1 VAAAVRAQAAGVAD
15 AAAAAVA
22 VVAAA
27 GARARRATMRLH
39 TMLATLACALAL
51 AVPSH
56 AQAPK
61 SAKALPAQATY
72 ASPEAAAKALYDAVK
87 ADDLKAIYT
96 ALGPGSQPVI
106 FSGDRVADNALRDD
120 LVSAWDRSMKIEKQ
134 GDAKAILLIGAN
146 ETPFPFPLVKDGAAW
161 RFDAKAGAEE
171 VVNRRI
177 GQNEIAAMKVCL
189 AFMDAQREYAE
200 ADRNGDGLIQY
211 AQKLVSSPG
220 KKDGLYWP
228 TKAGEPESPLG
239 PLAVQA
245 RAEGYGAKAGKA
257 AKGQAR
263 PAPGAYHGYRAKL
276 LTAQGK
282 DAKGGAYSYL
292 ANGKLIGGAGVVLY
306 PARYGVSG
314 VMTFICNLE
323 GVVYEKDLG
332 PATQQT
338 ATAMTTYNPDASWKK
353 ADVQ

>member
-1 VAAAVRAQAAGVAD
+1 MTIQS
-15 AAAAAVA
+15 
-22 VVAAA
+22 
-27 GARARRATMRLH
+27 TF
-39 TMLATLACALAL
+39 ATLAFALAL
-51 AVPSH
+51 VASPQ
-56 AQAPK
+56 AQAQADTAKAKPK
-61 SAKALPAQATY
+61 SLPAQATY
-72 ASPEAAAKALYDAVK
+72 ATPEAAAKALYDAVK

-96 ALGPGSQPVI
+96 VLGPGSQPVI
-106 FSGDRVADNALRDD
+106 FSGDRVADNAVRDD
-120 LVSAWDRSMKIEKQ
+120 LVASWDRSMKIDRQ
-134 GDAKAILLIGAN
+134 GDAKATLLIGPN
-146 ETPFPFPLVKDGAAW
+146 DTPFPFPLVKGGNAW
-161 RFDAKAGAEE
+161 HFDAKAGAEE

-177 GQNEIAAMKVCL
+177 GENEISAMKVCL

-200 ADRNGDGLIQY
+200 ADRMGDGVIQY

-220 KKDGLYWP
+220 KKDGLFWP

-245 RAEGYGAKAGKA
+245 RSEGYGAKAGKA
-257 AKGQAR
+257 AKGQPKQGA
-263 PAPGAYHGYRAKL
+263 GAYHGYRAKL
-276 LTAQGK
+276 LTGQGK

-314 VMTFICNLE
+314 VMTFMCNLE

-332 PATQQT
+332 PATQQI